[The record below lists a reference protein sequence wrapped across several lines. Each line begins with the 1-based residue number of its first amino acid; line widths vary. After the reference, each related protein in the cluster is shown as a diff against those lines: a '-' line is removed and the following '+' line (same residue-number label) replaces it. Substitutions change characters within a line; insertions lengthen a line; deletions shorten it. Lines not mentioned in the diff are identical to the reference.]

1 MCGQKRK
8 FLTEYEISGLDEPN
22 IFGITTT
29 EAAYTYGDEWYEAVK
44 KYIKAN
50 IDFVDDYIRENI
62 PGVKAI
68 PTEGTYLV
76 WLDFK
81 GTGIDA
87 TKLDDLMIN
96 KARLWLDSGSI
107 FGKTGA
113 GFQRIN

>member
-1 MCGQKRK
+1 M
-8 FLTEYEISGLDEPN
+8 
-22 IFGITTT
+22 
-29 EAAYTYGDEWYEAVK
+29 
-44 KYIKAN
+44 
-50 IDFVDDYIRENI
+50 
-62 PGVKAI
+62 KAI

-113 GFQRIN
+113 GFGSASADKFLSESVRILAERLTQSELVPRLS

>member
-1 MCGQKRK
+1 M
-8 FLTEYEISGLDEPN
+8 
-22 IFGITTT
+22 
-29 EAAYTYGDEWYEAVK
+29 
-44 KYIKAN
+44 
-50 IDFVDDYIRENI
+50 
-62 PGVKAI
+62 KAI

-96 KARLWLDSGSI
+96 KAKLWLDSGSI

-113 GFQRIN
+113 GFQRINVACPRSLLEEALQRIKNSLEEIRF